1 MRLKDKLPVVCTEA
15 KGWPWTE
22 ETDPAI
28 YAGRNDWP
36 QISIVTPSFNQAQFL
51 EETIRSVLLQ
61 NYPNLQYIVMD
72 GGSTDGSVEIIKKYA
87 PWLDHWESEKD
98 RGQSH
103 AINKGLERCNGE
115 WFNWINS
122 DDYLLP
128 GSFHALME
136 REKLQDCM
144 VVSGRTINVGLAQGE
159 SNYVARLASD
169 WPGAMFSL
177 NVNQPGALLKL
188 AEVRACGGVREDLR
202 LVMDLSLWLRVMWRC
217 GPEKFAVNNK
227 KVAAYRYH
235 TSSKTC
241 SGEDVFALEEFGVLT
256 DWLVTQGS
264 WNPPSSVGDIRKACG
279 FPFEASMGSP
289 WRKTDPNAMR
299 RAWLQRML
307 IQDSLLYR
315 AFRKA
320 NPAKKHIQKFVC
332 VLYELKST
340 VEAEFPGR
348 FPEIF
353 RTALLRAMQ
362 IERRFDPATA
372 WGILRAGAGFR
383 EWRELARL
391 ALRL

>member
-1 MRLKDKLPVVCTEA
+1 MPAVSKEN
-15 KGWPWTE
+15 WPWTE

-36 QISIVTPSFNQAQFL
+36 QISIVTPSFNQAEFL

-61 NYPNLQYIVMD
+61 NYPDLQYIVMD

-103 AINKGLERCNGE
+103 AINKGLQRCNGE

-136 REKLQDCM
+136 RGNLQECM

-159 SNYVARLASD
+159 TNYVARLVSD
-169 WPGAMFSL
+169 WPEAMFSL
-177 NVNQPGALLKL
+177 HVNQPGALLKL
-188 AEVRACGGVREDLR
+188 AEVRSCGGVREDLR
-202 LVMDLSLWLRVMWRC
+202 LVMDLSLWLHVMWRC
-217 GPEKFAVNNK
+217 GPEKFKVNNK

-235 TSSKTC
+235 TCSKTC

-256 DWLVTQGS
+256 DWAVVQGS
-264 WNPPSSVGDIRKACG
+264 VELPPGVIKIRKACG
-279 FPFEASMGSP
+279 FAPEATAGAP
-289 WRKTDPNAMR
+289 WQKVKPAEIR

-320 NPAKKHIQKFVC
+320 HPEDRNIRKFVR
-332 VLYELKST
+332 VLQELKPA
-340 VEAEFPGR
+340 VEADFPGR
-348 FPEIF
+348 YPEIS

-362 IERRFDPATA
+362 IEKRFDPATG
-372 WGILRAGAGFR
+372 WEILRAGAGFR

-391 ALRL
+391 ALRP